1 MPHPDPLAYF
11 RLKQIRVARVSE
23 ISEATAAA
31 PVSPDERV
39 NFHIGN
45 PLQDSRLNALFLRIA
60 LGIDFRRQELS
71 DLDDLLEHLALPPE
85 EHPKLAFLARVIQRS
100 SPYAPRGGYN
110 RKAPHPLV
118 ETFARWLENQP
129 EPLRYNLNDPTGKRE
144 IILASGGI
152 RETLRV
158 ILVAI
163 SAYLQTTPARI
174 LTYRL
179 TLPPGYHAIPN
190 LRLEALPNEEE
201 AAYAAI
207 EIALATEPDVPTFF
221 IIGAPLTEVSRRK
234 LRLLSIHAPLF
245 FIEANHAANQHSLAR
260 EAKLVPRVIR
270 LLTPAIFDARLGA
283 LATVFVIG
291 NADFLGVIENV
302 HFALKGT
309 PSASE
314 IELLH
319 FLLEGNRFLL
329 EGNRFLLEGN
339 HFLFEGNLN
348 PKPAASQEIFPD
360 PAWLDDWDGAGFEE
374 RGKGPA
380 RALARLS
387 VRAGKRLES
396 LLQAE
401 GRTANRISASLEN
414 KVEHVTRLLQNR
426 WDASQMDEFADVDS
440 LALLDELI
448 ANLPNPAWQ
457 GRLQR
462 SFLSVFTR
470 HQPQYHPEACLVT
483 SGSSRTAL
491 GMLGFHC
498 GLTDVVFPDLSW
510 SYEQCFP
517 NTHAVPLTDDL
528 ALDVDAMIAKLAEL
542 CNADPTWP
550 ERGALAIN
558 NPHNATGRIFAEPD
572 IRRLMTWCLARGIY
586 VVDDLAYQNVAP
598 VDGLPLIKTARQ
610 VADDLVRDG
619 ALDER
624 QTERVISV
632 HSMSKTDCLA
642 GARLS
647 VVEIRPTALRAR
659 FRALNDL
666 IEPNLAAIFIVYLF
680 YRGPLDAARTYWRLR
695 NAIFK
700 ERTEALLSAAVNLPA
715 ERNPFGLTILPPTG
729 SMYPLLQVKRLP
741 NGLSLDWLASALARR
756 GIGLLPLAS
765 FARTEAGFDTGR
777 STFRL
782 TLGGVDGAETI
793 QHKARRLLIDLNRL
807 IEEEDA
813 RYNRKVLNFSLTP
826 TPLPGGEGPLSARPL
841 LPSLFGRGA
850 RGEGKRWPAV
860 RENAWAAL
868 TAQITRQFEKD
879 TSLQALNNLP
889 VVNGARLRA
898 EFLGSYLPERLAL
911 FRQRLQE
918 RAMISDE
925 LIHKAVADGN
935 WLAQWLDGEFMKD
948 SLARRQEAF
957 QLRAYDRTVH
967 PTQKYSLQAEMT
979 FDAIQRALIAGQAPA
994 PGLVEKAGNE
1004 LLYEFL
1010 GQNVSINSE
1019 LEADEILVDFDALT
1033 ASEAYTGLFSDSVQ
1047 RPFLSFW
1054 SDWDGSNRPSG
1065 QGHRLAAA
1073 AVMENVRRMAG
1084 ILNLLRRADPR
1095 IPIAPD
1101 LLAELERLPERGA
1114 RFTQLLNEITQLTH
1128 QLEQRYRGILPFS
1141 LNATPLERLAVRLH
1155 LRRDP
1160 AQVLWQHNDRYE
1172 QKMRELRA
1180 QRRAM
1185 LETWFAL
1192 NKKLRKQL
1200 HALIPEI
1207 QANRTSEPLLR
1218 AAVTY
1223 RDILQ
1228 RMVIT
1233 PRIHQ
1238 GMITSREQ
1246 FAMDTTVFN
1255 MHEINAIAGKY
1266 GNPGLTLALQISMST
1281 RPEALVALDRKMTA
1295 QAGQFRREYPG
1306 VDLPAIWLIPL
1317 FEAIEAVTQIPDYL
1331 DRIWDYATQSR
1342 HTDQTPQSRLS
1353 EILVEVFIAGS
1364 DLSQQISQ
1372 ANGAFQYIKAKYQ
1385 VQTWLAE
1392 HGLSESIRLKLG
1404 SGEPMQRQGGYYS
1417 QVAGQPAFIDL
1428 DLPAQRKRFAKNLP
1442 SAAQRSTAYAVTP
1455 LQGVFLGGD
1464 LRTLQSSISEHLRF
1478 LPVRD
1483 LANLLYHLR
1492 ESQRIHR
1499 QHLLRAAETLTES
1512 RMGIKGRGAQELER
1526 LTMGMPEPLY
1536 ERFLD
1541 ELTEHF
1547 RHILFGRPEDVFG
1560 LHIVSYFIGRSL
1572 PQLRDRPT
1580 SRRRAAAGID
1590 RGQQIVASVA
1600 EMIPLS
1606 KQGSMLR
1613 AISHNQAQTVVLGVN
1628 QLTTGLFRALE
1639 YYAQKAFPESER
1651 EGLIAERILP
1661 RLPVYDILNTLRIYQ
1676 DWRGDVTR
1684 RVENSFPAGHS
1695 AFVALREDHD
1705 AMLRFLPLFQQELL
1719 RRHGLNVSDFFQN
1732 GVFIPD
1738 LLPTLRPD
1746 LAVLLQA
1753 DLFNI
1758 TFERM
1763 FTKANGRIDSAWQA
1777 EVCRLLEMPEQ
1788 VRVWR
1793 TVIWD
1798 LMGDSID
1805 QRVQS
1810 FTELATALHA
1820 FSATRPGGQTLRPI
1834 AGGGRLPSALA
1845 GFLRSSRVDDEMRQ
1859 FLVGAMEQLSNITE
1873 GSLEVP
1879 VSIIRAIHD
1888 VERIA
1893 QIEET
1898 ALPPEKQTVLRF
1910 CLLQIARL
1918 AGENG

>member
-1 MPHPDPLAYF
+1 MPPLDPLAPF
-11 RLKQIRVARVSE
+11 RLKQIRAARVSE

-31 PVSPDERV
+31 PVSPEERV

-45 PLQDSRLNALFLRIA
+45 PLQDERLACLFLRIA
-60 LGIDFRRQELS
+60 LGVDFRRQDLS
-71 DLDDLLEHLALPPE
+71 GLDDLLEHLALPPAE
-85 EHPKLAFLARVIQRS
+85 RPKLDFLTRVIQRS

-118 ETFARWLENQP
+118 ETFVGWLENQP
-129 EPLRYNLNDPTGKRE
+129 EPLRYNLNDPSGKRE

-163 SAYLQTTPARI
+163 SDYLQTTPARI

-190 LRLEALPNEEE
+190 LRLESLPDEEG
-201 AAYAAI
+201 AARSAI
-207 EIALATEPDVPTFF
+207 ETALAAEPNSPTFL
-221 IIGAPLTEVSRRK
+221 IIGAPLTEDSRRK
-234 LRLLSIHAPLF
+234 LRLLSIKAPLF
-245 FIEANHAANQHSLAR
+245 FIEANNAPNQHSLAR
-260 EAKLVPRVIR
+260 EAKLVQRVIR
-270 LLTPAIFDARLGA
+270 LLTPAIFYPRLDS
-283 LATVFVIG
+283 LSTVFVIG

-319 FLLEGNRFLL
+319 FLLKADFAKTE
-329 EGNRFLLEGN
+329 E
-339 HFLFEGNLN
+339 
-348 PKPAASQEIFPD
+348 KASGGIFPD
-360 PAWLDDWDGAGFEE
+360 EAWLDDWNEP
-374 RGKGPA
+374 GPA
-380 RALARLS
+380 GALARLS
-387 VRAGKRLES
+387 ARAGKRLDG
-396 LLQAE
+396 LVQAQVQ
-401 GRTANRISASLEN
+401 TANRVAVSIEE
-414 KVEHVTRLLQNR
+414 KVEHVSRILQNR
-426 WDASQMDEFADVDS
+426 WHAAQIDEFADTDS
-440 LALLDELI
+440 LTLLDELV
-448 ANLPNPAWQ
+448 ANLHQPDWQ

-470 HQPQYHPEACLVT
+470 HQPQYRPEACLVA

-491 GMLGFHC
+491 SLLGFHC
-498 GLTDVVFPDLSW
+498 GITDVVFPDLSW

-528 ALDVDAMIAKLAEL
+528 ALDVDAMIAKLSDL
-542 CNADPTWP
+542 CHADPTWP
-550 ERGALAIN
+550 ERGAIAIN
-558 NPHNATGRIFAEPD
+558 NPHNATGRIFAEAD
-572 IRRLMTWCLARGIY
+572 IRRLMTWCLERSIY
-586 VVDDLAYQNVAP
+586 VVDDLAYQNVVP
-598 VDGLPLIKTARQ
+598 VDGLPVIKTARQ
-610 VADDLVRDG
+610 VADDLLRDG
-619 ALDER
+619 LIDER
-624 QTERVISV
+624 QAERVISV

-647 VVEIRPTALRAR
+647 VVEIRPVELRER

-680 YRGPLDAARTYWRLR
+680 YRGPLEAARTYWRLR

-700 ERTEALLSAAVNLPA
+700 ERADALLSAAANLPA

-782 TLGGVDGAETI
+782 TLGGVDGAETM

-813 RYNRKVLNFSLTP
+813 RYNRKEIKFVTLPSSQPLIIPVGDSQRERGFS
-826 TPLPGGEGPLSARPL
+826 PL
-841 LPSLFGRGA
+841 LKGDGPG
-850 RGEGKRWPAV
+850 V
-860 RENAWAAL
+860 RSAWASLA
-868 TAQITRQFEKD
+868 AQITRRFEKSA
-879 TSLQALNNLP
+879 SLQALATLP
-889 VVNGARLRA
+889 VVDIARLRT
-898 EFLGSYLPERLAL
+898 EFLENYLPERLDI
-911 FRQRLQE
+911 FRQRLHE
-918 RAMISDE
+918 RALISDE
-925 LIHKAVADGN
+925 LMRKAAADGE
-935 WLAQWLDGEFMKD
+935 WLSARLEGELMKD
-948 SLARRQEAF
+948 SLVRRQAAF
-957 QLRAYDRTVH
+957 QRRTYDRTVH
-967 PTQKYSLQAEMT
+967 PTQRYSLQAEMVV
-979 FDAIQRALIAGQAPA
+979 DSIQRALIAGQTPA
-994 PGLVEKAGNE
+994 PGLVEKAADE
-1004 LLYEFL
+1004 LLREFL
-1010 GQNVSINSE
+1010 GQNVSINSV

-1033 ASEAYTGLFSDSVQ
+1033 AGEAYVDLFARESDA
-1047 RPFLSFW
+1047 RLPTFLSFW

-1073 AVMENVRRMAG
+1073 AVMENVRRMAH
-1084 ILNLLRRADPR
+1084 IFDLLRRADPR
-1095 IPIAPD
+1095 IPVDPD
-1101 LLAELERLPERGA
+1101 LLAELDRLPERSA

-1141 LNATPLERLAVRLH
+1141 LNATPLERLATRLH

-1160 AQVLWQHNDRYE
+1160 AEVLWKHNDRYE

-1200 HALIPEI
+1200 HSLLPEI
-1207 QANRTSEPLLR
+1207 QANRASAPLLR
-1218 AAVTY
+1218 AAVNY

-1228 RMVIT
+1228 RIVIT

-1238 GMITSREQ
+1238 GMIASREQ
-1246 FAMDTTVFN
+1246 FAIETTAFN

-1281 RPEALVALDRKMTA
+1281 RPEALVALDRKMSA
-1295 QAGQFRREYPG
+1295 QAEQLRREYAG

-1317 FEAIEAVTQIPDYL
+1317 FEDIESVTAIPDYL
-1331 DRIWDYATQSR
+1331 DRLWDYATQSR
-1342 HTDQTPQSRLS
+1342 HTDQTPQNRLS
-1353 EILVEVFIAGS
+1353 EILAEVFIAGS

-1372 ANGAFQYIKAKYQ
+1372 ANGAFQYVKAKYR
-1385 VQTWLAE
+1385 VETWLAE
-1392 HGLSESIRLKLG
+1392 HGLAESIRLKLG

-1417 QVAGQPAFIDL
+1417 HVAGQPAFIDL
-1428 DLPAQRKRFAKNLP
+1428 ERPAQRKRLARNLP
-1442 SAAQRSTAYAVTP
+1442 PAAQRSTAYAVTP

-1464 LRTLQSSISEHLRF
+1464 LRTLQSSISEHMRF

-1492 ESQRIHR
+1492 ESQYSHR

-1512 RMGIKGRGAQELER
+1512 RLGLKGRGAQEMER

-1536 ERFLD
+1536 EGFLD

-1560 LHIVSYFIGRSL
+1560 LHIVSYFIGRSI

-1580 SRRRAAAGID
+1580 SRRRAASGID

-1613 AISHNQAQTVVLGVN
+1613 AISHNQAQTAILGVN

-1639 YYAQKAFPESER
+1639 YYAQKNFPEAER
-1651 EGLIAERILP
+1651 ESLIAERILP
-1661 RLPVYDILNTLRIYQ
+1661 RLPVYDILNTLRLYQ
-1676 DWRGDVTR
+1676 DWRGEVTR
-1684 RVENSFPAGHS
+1684 RIETAFPAGHAS
-1695 AFVALREDHD
+1695 FVALREDYD

-1732 GVFIPD
+1732 GIFIPD
-1738 LLPTLRPD
+1738 LLPALRPD
-1746 LAVLLQA
+1746 LAVLLQS
-1753 DLFNI
+1753 DLFN
-1758 TFERM
+1758 TDFERM
-1763 FTKANGRIDSAWQA
+1763 FTKSNGKVDSAWQA
-1777 EVCRLLEMPEQ
+1777 EVRRLLDMPEQ
-1788 VRVWR
+1788 VRYWR
-1793 TVIWD
+1793 STIWD
-1798 LMGDSID
+1798 LMGASID

-1820 FSATRPGGQTLRPI
+1820 FSAARPGGQTLRPVP
-1834 AGGGRLPSALA
+1834 AGGRLPSALA

-1873 GSLEVP
+1873 SSIEVP
-1879 VSIIRAIHD
+1879 VGIIRAIHD

-1898 ALPPEKQTVLRF
+1898 ALPPEKQAVLRL
-1910 CLLQIARL
+1910 CVLQIARL